1 MELIIGGAYQGKLE
15 YAKAVHS
22 LEDKDIYKCKEEPVQ
37 LGAKCIYGLESYTL
51 WCAKNKKEPVE
62 YFKSTKGLW
71 RDSVI
76 ICSDISCGV
85 VPIDPVMRAWREA
98 NGRLVNYLSGEADRV
113 VRVFCGLPQ
122 VIK

>member
-15 YAKAVHS
+15 YARDKHS
-22 LEDKDIYKCKEEPVQ
+22 LEDKDIFYCKESPVVF
-37 LGAKCIYGLESYTL
+37 GAKCLYGLENYTL
-51 WCAKNKKEPVE
+51 WCVKNKLEPVE
-62 YFKSTKGLW
+62 VFKANRGLW
-71 RDSVI
+71 ENSI
-76 ICSDISCGV
+76 LICSDISCGV

-113 VRVFCGLPQ
+113 IRMFCGLPQ